1 MDDPLSGLLS
11 SPSARP
17 AAAAA
22 TTSSEETV
30 FRTVDVSKVKLA
42 APKPAAKKEE
52 LPIEKVDP
60 LVAAKTSGAAK
71 GLGFG
76 VDLWSDTT
84 STKKASADFLQ
95 TIVSSDQQTSFEGG
109 IFDST
114 ATSAAAVVRPS
125 NVDEK
130 ATGKVR
136 LGVSVASDETQLK
149 DLTMASKLLEREEE
163 LDYATFGKT
172 THAKQLRE
180 SVIHKVEVGSAR
192 GDLEL
197 ESEDVL
203 KRMEGALAN
212 DSEPSI
218 SKPVLSASSR
228 AAPVAAA
235 PAAIDVDL
243 SKLDLDSYIASQES
257 SGGGGLFD

>member
-52 LPIEKVDP
+52 LPIEKLDP

-84 STKKASADFLQ
+84 PTKKASADFLQ
-95 TIVSSDQQTSFEGG
+95 TIVSSDQQLEGG

-114 ATSAAAVVRPS
+114 ATAAAAVVRPS

>member
-11 SPSARP
+11 SPSSAGARP
-17 AAAAA
+17 AAASA
-22 TTSSEETV
+22 EESV

-42 APKPAAKKEE
+42 APKPAAKKED
-52 LPIEKVDP
+52 LPIEKNDP

-84 STKKASADFLQ
+84 PTKKATTDFLQ
-95 TIVSSDQQTSFEGG
+95 TIVSSDLDGG
-109 IFDST
+109 IFDAT

-125 NVDEK
+125 NVDET

-163 LDYATFGKT
+163 LDYATFGKSL
-172 THAKQLRE
+172 HAKQLRE
-180 SVIHKVEVGSAR
+180 TVIHKVEVGSAR

-197 ESEDVL
+197 ESEDVF

-218 SKPVLSASSR
+218 SKPILAAS
-228 AAPVAAA
+228 APVSAA
-235 PAAIDVDL
+235 PAAVEVDL